1 VHSVPLQNSNRRA
14 HTELEGTPGYVSSGE
29 GEWSRKAGH
38 GAKVNFEP
46 VRLRGYNKPL
56 ATLIAETE
64 RRIKHMEVEL
74 RLTERSETKKR
85 ERLAHDLGIK
95 YRFYT
100 TLLIER
106 DGK

>member
-1 VHSVPLQNSNRRA
+1 
-14 HTELEGTPGYVSSGE
+14 
-29 GEWSRKAGH
+29 
-38 GAKVNFEP
+38 
-46 VRLRGYNKPL
+46 
-56 ATLIAETE
+56 
-64 RRIKHMEVEL
+64 MEVEL